1 MSGTIEQC
9 GIVYQ
14 GYAQSLKLKCRLR
27 GGMEIKMGLAQKLFG
42 THSQHELKRIA
53 PIADKV
59 ESYRDTM
66 MAYSDEELKG
76 KTKEFKERL
85 KKGETLDDIL
95 PEAYAVVREAGR
107 RVLGMEHYRVQII
120 GGIILHQGRI
130 AEMRTGEGKTLVCT
144 LPAYLNALTE
154 EGVLVVTVND
164 YLAKRDAECVQT
176 IHQINLK

>member
-1 MSGTIEQC
+1 M
-9 GIVYQ
+9 YQ

-59 ESYRDTM
+59 ESYRDTIM

-85 KKGETLDDIL
+85 KRG
-95 PEAYAVVREAGR
+95 
-107 RVLGMEHYRVQII
+107 
-120 GGIILHQGRI
+120 
-130 AEMRTGEGKTLVCT
+130 
-144 LPAYLNALTE
+144 NS
-154 EGVLVVTVND
+154 
-164 YLAKRDAECVQT
+164 
-176 IHQINLK
+176 